1 MLKFARMQAE
11 VLKFIIDLGPVPA
24 RYSNLYSVFYIWW
37 CLFPFVYVY
46 VVTLL
51 VNSFILSLSGAFFLF
66 IFTQH
71 LYILSSTFSYIKLKY
86 STTNLL
92 KFYLYSWKCNKLIWL
107 WTHSSCLNKLTSSL
121 YYYDGVSFPLYMF
134 RWQLEMLI
142 IPSFYLVVEL
152 SCLSCIF
159 VFLARPPIKRAS
171 SSLQILIYYN
181 IFIWKSNESYTSY

>member
-11 VLKFIIDLGPVPA
+11 VMKFIIDLGPVPA
-24 RYSNLYSVFYIWW
+24 TYSNLYSVFYIWW
-37 CLFPFVYVY
+37 RPFPYVYVY

-71 LYILSSTFSYIKLKY
+71 LYILSSTFSYNKLNY

-107 WTHSSCLNKLTSSL
+107 WTHSSCVNKLTSSL
-121 YYYDGVSFPLYMF
+121 YYYDGVSFPLYVSMVTWNVNYSFILSRSWAFMF
-134 RWQLEMLI
+134 ILHLCF
-142 IPSFYLVVEL
+142 SSTSSYKK
-152 SCLSCIF
+152 SIF
-159 VFLARPPIKRAS
+159 FFTNFD
-171 SSLQILIYYN
+171 IL
-181 IFIWKSNESYTSY
+181 